1 MISKALIYSFYNNT
15 MANLFSPE
23 EDPRRLPGTSGA
35 ELTDLNPE
43 QAYDTDMRRVDE
55 EERSSAESVNDKQ
68 ARVAKFM
75 RAAKTAGAYRQRAG
89 IDEPTIRG
97 KTPRNPAIIEGT
109 ELPSM
114 GDTIGRAGGTNY
126 ARKPDFNFGK
136 PFV

>member
-1 MISKALIYSFYNNT
+1 

-43 QAYDTDMRRVDE
+43 QAYDTDLRRVAE
-55 EERSSAESVNDKQ
+55 EDRSATESVNDRQ
-68 ARVAKFM
+68 GRVAKFM
-75 RAAKTAGAYRQRAG
+75 RAAKSAGAYRQRAG

-97 KTPRNPAIIEGT
+97 RTPRNPATIDGT

-114 GDTIGRAGGTNY
+114 GDTIGRAGSTNY
-126 ARKPDFNFGK
+126 ADKPLPRSGTFYGFS
-136 PFV
+136 